1 MKSEMKRQ
9 AWDAKQAGLAETTT
23 TVPVL
28 WTQEDAAKYLGKS
41 PKWFE
46 RDRWT
51 GPTIPYLKVGRSV
64 RYRAADVVAAVE
76 AGLVQAEVAA

>member
-1 MKSEMKRQ
+1 MKNERK
-9 AWDAKQAGLAETTT
+9 AITETTT

-28 WTQEDAAKYLGKS
+28 WTQEQAAESLGKS

-51 GPTIPYLKVGRSV
+51 GPTIPYLKIGRSV
-64 RYRAADVVAAVE
+64 RYRAADVVAAAE
-76 AGLVQAEVAA
+76 AGMVKAEVAA

>member
-1 MKSEMKRQ
+1 MESKLKAST
-9 AWDAKQAGLAETTT
+9 APLAETTT

-28 WTQEDAAKYLGKS
+28 WTQEEAAKYLKKS

-64 RYRAADVVAAVE
+64 LYRAADVVARAE
-76 AGLVQAEVAA
+76 AGLVKSEEAA

>member
-1 MKSEMKRQ
+1 MTKEQRT
-9 AWDAKQAGLAETTT
+9 LAETTT

-28 WTQEDAAKYLGKS
+28 WTQEEAAKYLGKS

-64 RYRAADVVAAVE
+64 RYRATDVVAAAE
-76 AGLVQAEVAA
+76 AGLVEVAA